1 MMFHTNEVQT
11 IVITRGQSA
20 PVLPESGLTF
30 SSSGQGSFPLG
41 STYLSFG
48 SSKLQIRSTMFA
60 KSNCWFVQFNKLWSE
75 GVEKRISWLFV

>member
-20 PVLPESGLTF
+20 PVLPVSGLTF

-48 SSKLQIRSTMFA
+48 SSKLQIRSTMILRNQIVDLFSSTSCGA
-60 KSNCWFVQFNKLWSE
+60 KVLRNGSVDCL
-75 GVEKRISWLFV
+75 